1 MKNWHLFDYLNC
13 LVFSALL
20 IAGCSSVGNGLKVVQ
35 PGDLSKAARQDLW
48 VKVEGAPA
56 ALGTVVAPRKSP
68 QSYSVEV
75 KASHKM
81 DVVFIESCH
90 RHWVEYNKG
99 SSFAFQ
105 YTPNAALETGV
116 CPLKISTLEKDGRRK
131 QYATVLFQNPAYQLA
146 ADLRCNGNKISPVG
160 TALCQSK
167 AGKVQEIHF
176 AEPVRMFNDA
186 ANADCPLPK
195 KIEGK
200 DFELELPKGDC
211 TYGFSTLA
219 APHKRMLLVTF
230 GYDSD
235 EYPEAL

>member
-1 MKNWHLFDYLNC
+1 MKLLAPVVIGLALLGLH
-13 LVFSALL
+13 FSA
-20 IAGCSSVGNGLKVVQ
+20 CSSVGNGLKVVE
-35 PGDLSKAARQDLW
+35 PGDLDKSARQDLW
-48 VKVEGAPA
+48 IRVEGAPA

-68 QSYSVEV
+68 QSYSIEI

-90 RHWVEYNKG
+90 RHWVEYDKG
-99 SSFAFQ
+99 SSYTFQ
-105 YTPNAALETGV
+105 YTPNAAMETGI

-131 QYATVLFQNPAYQLA
+131 QYATVVFQNPSFALV
-146 ADLRCNGNKISPVG
+146 ADLRCNGFKVSPIGVSF
-160 TALCQSK
+160 CQSK

-176 AEPVRMFNDA
+176 PEPVRMFSDSTSA
-186 ANADCPLPK
+186 TCPLPK
-195 KIEGK
+195 GIEGK

-211 TYGFSTLA
+211 SYGFSTLA
-219 APHKRMLLVTF
+219 APHKRMLLVTY